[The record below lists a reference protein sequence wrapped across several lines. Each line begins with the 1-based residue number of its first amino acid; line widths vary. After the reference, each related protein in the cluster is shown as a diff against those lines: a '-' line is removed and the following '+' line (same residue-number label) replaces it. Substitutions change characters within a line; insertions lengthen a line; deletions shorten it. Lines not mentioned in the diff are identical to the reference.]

1 MGLFLRPRLYCLPR
15 LAGRGNIASRGECA
29 EAILPPE
36 ACVPRRYCLPR
47 LVCRGN
53 IASRGVCAEA
63 ILPPE
68 AWVPRQYCLPRRV
81 CRGDIASRGA
91 EAILPPEAC
100 FSGGLIF
107 RDAFLGQQ
115 KCNSPLV
122 SKSVFLRYDLF
133 IWFYILI
140 SAKMTGPRSKFYS
153 VLIIRIN

>member
-1 MGLFLRPRLYCLPR
+1 MYFEAILPWP
-15 LAGRGNIASRGECA
+15 IFEA
-29 EAILPPE
+29 EAILPP
-36 ACVPRRYCLPR
+36 RQYCQAILP
-47 LVCRGN
+47 GN

-68 AWVPRQYCLPRRV
+68 ACPPRQYCLPRLVRRGYIAV
-81 CRGDIASRGA
+81 ACLTRQYCRSLVSRSMPVLAAAS
-91 EAILPPEAC
+91 
-100 FSGGLIF
+100 IF

-122 SKSVFLRYDLF
+122 SKNVFLRYDLF
-133 IWFYILI
+133 IWFYILM